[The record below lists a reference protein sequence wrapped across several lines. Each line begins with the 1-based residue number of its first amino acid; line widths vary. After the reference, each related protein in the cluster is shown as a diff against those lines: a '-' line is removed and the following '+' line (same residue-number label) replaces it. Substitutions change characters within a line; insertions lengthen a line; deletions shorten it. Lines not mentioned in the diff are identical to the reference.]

1 MCSWEVPN
9 TVCNQIQWAFEFI
22 ELEHDTDCFF
32 DKIEIFGYQTEEASG
47 DYFDQ
52 DSEWHS

>member
-22 ELEHDTDCFF
+22 DLEDDTDCFF